1 MHVHAAWF
9 AHCVQ
14 VEQLRASPSYTAW
27 MKKWNLSVYFS
38 LRFQDI
44 GGALESKLS
53 AASLQ
58 PAPPPPAAGA
68 AAQPALQWAPSA
80 AVWGGLQRC
89 ASPEI
94 FLPQLADKFVRL
106 ALQLLARYAHWIVAG
121 MQRRSEAAAAAAAGG
136 GGEQQGGAAASG
148 QLPQQQ
154 AAGDGSGGGGSGGGW
169 EAAASP
175 EQLAGLR
182 QDVDSLLASLL
193 STFVPQL
200 AALLGSMGQEVGE
213 AVAGAFGEAA
223 EQLEAAGGALMGAV
237 ADSLVDKSVVVLK
250 QVGFSWLL
258 IFTGRGFYLHH

>member
-1 MHVHAAWF
+1 MP
-9 AHCVQ
+9 Q
-14 VEQLRASPSYTAW
+14 VEQLRASPAYTAW
-27 MKKWNLSVYFS
+27 LKKWNLSVYFS

-44 GGALESKLS
+44 GAALESKLA

-58 PAPPPPAAGA
+58 PAPPAAAAASSGS

-80 AVWGGLQRC
+80 AVWAGLQRC
-89 ASPEI
+89 ASPDI

-106 ALQLLARYAHWIVAG
+106 ALQLLARYAHWISAG
-121 MQRRSEAAAAAAAGG
+121 MRQRSEAAASAA
-136 GGEQQGGAAASG
+136 GEQQQQQGAAPA
-148 QLPQQQ
+148 QQQQ
-154 AAGDGSGGGGSGGGW
+154 AAGDGGSGGGGW
-169 EAAASP
+169 EAAATP

-182 QDVDSLLASLL
+182 QDVDALLAALL

-223 EQLEAAGGALMGAV
+223 EQLEGAGAALMGAV

-250 QVGFSWLL
+250 QVGRRWSGFVWYWLVEAD
-258 IFTGRGFYLHH
+258 GCGGQPG